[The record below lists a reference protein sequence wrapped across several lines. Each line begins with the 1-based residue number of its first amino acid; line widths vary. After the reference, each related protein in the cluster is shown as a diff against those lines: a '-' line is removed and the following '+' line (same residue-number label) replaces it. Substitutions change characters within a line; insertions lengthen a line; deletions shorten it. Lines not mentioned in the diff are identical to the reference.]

1 MGGATA
7 WGGVHSP
14 RLVDRGVAHF
24 KQTGV
29 LLLPTGAAVEEAL
42 WYPGE

>member
-1 MGGATA
+1 MY
-7 WGGVHSP
+7 SP

-29 LLLPTGAAVEEAL
+29 VLPTVGEAVEVAL
-42 WYPGE
+42 WYPVE